1 MGTPVSKPTPT
12 PTVTEAVA
20 LIAAAMQKV
29 TVKSVFSV
37 EKDNYISGVVVGN
50 GALAIIG
57 YYTSPLGNVSQ
68 YNFSPIIMTL
78 KADGRPPEE
87 ERGKFAENPKSIK
100 FPDGYFLQQIYR
112 SVNRTGP
119 KELTLS
125 MEFIAVNTNNDKKSF
140 IYTEIR
146 KELPNGPSDFQGSS
160 FRSGCGDYITG
171 INGETTFPFGANDTF
186 DVVCPVYVSSKIT
199 NNKTELTPTAPTPT
213 ASIPTAPIPTA
224 PTPTTPTPTA
234 PTPTAPTPTAPG
246 DNNIKILIIICVIV
260 LGIYLYTQNTPA
272 SNAVQKVPN
281 NNLNNIQQSSV
292 NYF

>member
-1 MGTPVSKPTPT
+1 MGVS
-12 PTVTEAVA
+12 
-20 LIAAAMQKV
+20 
-29 TVKSVFSV
+29 KSVFAV

-50 GALAIIG
+50 DPAGIVG

-68 YNFSPIIMTL
+68 YNFSPVIVSSTIGTSTEI
-78 KADGRPPEE
+78 KKGE
-87 ERGKFAENPKSIK
+87 FVENPKSIK
-100 FPDGYFLQQIYR
+100 FPDGYFLQQIYK
-112 SVNRTGP
+112 SANLTDS

-125 MEFIAVNTNNDKKSF
+125 MEFVTVNKNNDVKSF
-140 IYTEIR
+140 IYNDIR
-146 KELPNGPSDFQGSS
+146 KESHIKPEDVPNFNY
-160 FRSGCGDYITG
+160 RSTCGDYITG
-171 INGETTFPFGANDTF
+171 INGETTFGSYEKFN
-186 DVVCPVYVSSKIT
+186 VVCPQSK
-199 NNKTELTPTAPTPT
+199 L
-213 ASIPTAPIPTA
+213 
-224 PTPTTPTPTA
+224 

>member
-1 MGTPVSKPTPT
+1 MGVS
-12 PTVTEAVA
+12 
-20 LIAAAMQKV
+20 
-29 TVKSVFSV
+29 KSVFAV

-50 GALAIIG
+50 DPAGIVG

-68 YNFSPIIMTL
+68 YNFSPVIVSSTIGTSTEI
-78 KADGRPPEE
+78 KKGE
-87 ERGKFAENPKSIK
+87 FVENPKSIK
-100 FPDGYFLQQIYR
+100 FPDGYFLQQIYK
-112 SVNRTGP
+112 SANLTDS

-125 MEFIAVNTNNDKKSF
+125 MEFVTVNKNNDVKSF
-140 IYTEIR
+140 IYNDIR
-146 KELPNGPSDFQGSS
+146 KESHIKPEDVPNFNY
-160 FRSGCGDYITG
+160 RSTCGDYITG
-171 INGETTFPFGANDTF
+171 INGETTFGSYEKFN
-186 DVVCPVYVSSKIT
+186 VVCPQSK
-199 NNKTELTPTAPTPT
+199 LPTPTAPTPT

-224 PTPTTPTPTA
+224 PTPTAPTPTT